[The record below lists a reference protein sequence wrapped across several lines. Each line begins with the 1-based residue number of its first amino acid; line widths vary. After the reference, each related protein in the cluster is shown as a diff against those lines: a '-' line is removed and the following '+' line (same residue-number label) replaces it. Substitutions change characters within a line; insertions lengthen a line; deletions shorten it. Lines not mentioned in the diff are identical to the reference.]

1 MNQTSKIAV
10 VVFNLGGP
18 DRLESVR
25 PFLFQLFSDPLIIR
39 LPNPFRF
46 FLAHLISKKREKEA
60 KEIYAHIG
68 GKSPILDNTLQQA
81 SALEKSLKARGFEKI
96 KVFTSMR
103 YWHPFVQQTVQDVQK
118 FNPDQIVILPLYPQ
132 FSTTTSQS
140 FLRVWRK
147 ACGFFKLNKPEK
159 IICCYPENDG
169 FIEQG
174 VQNISIFFPEAQKF
188 GKPILL
194 LSAHGLPE
202 KIIKSGDPYQSQCEM
217 TAAKIINLLE
227 KNFNQKIDYEIC
239 YQSRVGPMKWIG
251 PSTDELIEKYAK
263 EKRPIVIY
271 PIAFVSEHSETLYEI
286 DQLYRSISL
295 KLGSPFFAYAPA
307 VSVGEKFIEGLSNLI
322 EEKLKS
328 SDHEKYASY
337 PQICA
342 KGLKCCAHQL
352 NNKW

>member
-1 MNQTSKIAV
+1 MIKNSKIAV

-46 FLAHLISKKREKEA
+46 FLAHLISKRREKEA
-60 KEIYAHIG
+60 KEIYSHIG
-68 GKSPILDNTLQQA
+68 GKSPILENTNMQA
-81 SALEKSLKARGFEKI
+81 NELEKSLKACGFKEI

-103 YWHPFVQQTVQDVQK
+103 YWHPFVGQTVQEIQDY
-118 FNPDQIVILPLYPQ
+118 NPDQIVILPLYPQ

-147 ACGFFKLNKPEK
+147 ACRFFKLKKPEK
-159 IICCYPENDG
+159 IICCYPENEG
-169 FIEQG
+169 LISQGIE
-174 VQNISIFFPEAQKF
+174 NISKFYPEAQKF

-217 TAAKIINLLE
+217 TASKLIDSLQ
-227 KNFNQKIDYEIC
+227 KKFNQEIDYDIC

-286 DQLYRSISL
+286 NQLYRSMAAE
-295 KLGSPFFAYAPA
+295 LGSPYFAYAPA
-307 VSVGEKFIEGLSNLI
+307 VSIGEKFIAGLSDLI
-322 EEKLKS
+322 EAKLAGP
-328 SDHEKYASY
+328 DDENHASY
-337 PQICA
+337 PRICA

-352 NNKW
+352 NNNW

>member
-1 MNQTSKIAV
+1 MTQKSKIAV

-60 KEIYAHIG
+60 KEIYSHIG
-68 GKSPILDNTLQQA
+68 GKSPILENTIQQA
-81 SALEKSLKARGFEKI
+81 TELEKSLKARGFAEVR
-96 KVFTSMR
+96 VFTSMR
-103 YWHPFVQQTVQDVQK
+103 YWHPFALQTAQDVQDY
-118 FNPDQIVILPLYPQ
+118 NPDQIVILPLYPQ

-147 ACGFFKLNKPEK
+147 ACQFLKMNKPEK
-159 IICCYPENDG
+159 IICCYPQQDG
-169 FIEQG
+169 FISQG
-174 VQNISIFFPEAQKF
+174 VQNISSFYSEAQKF

-202 KIIKSGDPYQSQCEM
+202 KIIKSGDPYQVQCEM
-217 TAAKIINLLE
+217 TATKLIETLE
-227 KNFNQKIDYEIC
+227 QKYNQKIDYEIC

-251 PSTDELIEKYAK
+251 PSTDQLIEKYAN
-263 EKRPIVIY
+263 ENRPIVIY

-286 DQLYRSISL
+286 DQLYRSMAL
-295 KLGSPFFAYAPA
+295 ELGAPYFAYAPA
-307 VSVGEKFIEGLSNLI
+307 VSIGNQFIEGLSDLI
-322 EEKLKS
+322 EAKLAS
-328 SDHEKYASY
+328 PDHEKYASY
-337 PQICA
+337 PRICA
-342 KGLKCCAHQL
+342 KGMKCCAHQL